1 MEEKNTRS
9 SLPPSSLPLP
19 PFFCPRGPAWSGRLP
34 VTQESVGS
42 NPIEGA
48 RGKVRKQAK
57 RRSSNL
63 RDFVGST
70 PTLATPQRDVF
81 PAAGCK
87 PAVTKQ
93 AGWRRMVQFLHVSSV
108 TKKSLPRWS
117 IGRTP
122 GSQPGTAGSIPAR
135 GTHGRVV
142 ELADTRRSERRAA
155 RRGSSNLLLVT
166 KNRRAAGK
174 ARGEEQHLSEWQA
187 SRLGLISPV
196 PLGSNPGLAT
206 PIVGYA
212 NWQSGQVESLASAG
226 STPAPTT

>member
-1 MEEKNTRS
+1 MACSPSTFH
-9 SLPPSSLPLP
+9 LPPSTFRLP
-19 PFFCPRGPAWSGRLP
+19 PSLRLRGPAWSGRLP

-70 PTLATPQRDVF
+70 PTLATGNETCSPRL
-81 PAAGCK
+81 
-87 PAVTKQ
+87 AVNQLSRNKR
-93 AGWRRMVQFLHVSSV
+93 GGDEEVRFLHVSLV
-108 TKKSLPRWS
+108 EKDLMPRWS

-135 GTHGRVV
+135 GAHGRVV

-155 RRGSSNLLLVT
+155 RRGSSNLPLVT
-166 KNRRAAGK
+166 N
-174 ARGEEQHLSEWQA
+174 L
-187 SRLGLISPV
+187 V
-196 PLGSNPGLAT
+196 
-206 PIVGYA
+206 
-212 NWQSGQVESLASAG
+212 
-226 STPAPTT
+226 